1 VSLQDVANV
10 CQERKSALGTLKKV
24 LPPKV
29 VAHSMIPLQ
38 EPAPNEVLG
47 QAPPGLG
54 GRLGQVDC
62 HVNDD
67 PSEAHDASL
76 PDLVHDN
83 REEGD

>member
-1 VSLQDVANV
+1 
-10 CQERKSALGTLKKV
+10 
-24 LPPKV
+24 
-29 VAHSMIPLQ
+29 MIPLQ